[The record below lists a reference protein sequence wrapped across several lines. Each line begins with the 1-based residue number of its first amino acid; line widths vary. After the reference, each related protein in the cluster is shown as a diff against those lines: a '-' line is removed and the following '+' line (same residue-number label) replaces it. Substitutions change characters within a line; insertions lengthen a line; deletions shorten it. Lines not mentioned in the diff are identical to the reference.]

1 MIAES
6 NMKKIISKKQRERK
20 ERKNQMVLGII
31 LVLLMVLSLGGYALM
46 SGSNND
52 KTKNQIIKYNQIE
65 FIENSGNWYFNLYGS
80 KFETRYNPKEL
91 ENMSLTIFN
100 NFNNLNSSN
109 PKGSDF
115 NITLLNYQN
124 KPLYFSGDSENFIN
138 CFYEIN
144 KNINPFILRQQL
156 ACLENETCSK
166 DLPIKNCKQDNIIII
181 KNFENYN
188 PKTNLNFTEIY
199 QRDNC
204 VFIITNDENLMKS
217 CDLFLFKILGI
228 Y

>member
-1 MIAES
+1 
-6 NMKKIISKKQRERK
+6 
-20 ERKNQMVLGII
+20 
-31 LVLLMVLSLGGYALM
+31 MVLSLGGYALM

-181 KNFENYN
+181 KNFENYT

-204 VFIITNDENLMKS
+204 VFIITNDEDSMKS